1 MIDADILAE
10 WSERAAIMQFDG
22 GLLVARAEFLAAKYI
37 QRRLGLPKVPEV
49 ISVAIRER
57 QEHVGKTVDVR
68 EVNR

>member
-1 MIDADILAE
+1 VNDADILAE
-10 WSERAAIMQFDG
+10 WSERAAIMQYDG
-22 GLLVARAEFLAAKYI
+22 GLLVARAEFMAAKDI

-57 QEHVGKTVDVR
+57 QEHVGKMVDAR

>member
-1 MIDADILAE
+1 VNDADILAE
-10 WSERAAIMQFDG
+10 WSERAAIMQYDG
-22 GLLVARAEFLAAKYI
+22 GLLVARAEFMAAKDT

-57 QEHVGKTVDVR
+57 QEHVGKMIDGR